1 MDINILIVIAEY
13 QPKETKAISQK
24 KVDLAII
31 NLQVIANLNGD
42 PNRRAGRP
50 QDQTVRPKP
59 IKRSLNTQ
67 NPPKTETNI
76 RGELAS
82 SCPKWADTYIH
93 T

>member
-1 MDINILIVIAEY
+1 MEIQTEEQED
-13 QPKETKAISQK
+13 
-24 KVDLAII
+24 
-31 NLQVIANLNGD
+31 
-42 PNRRAGRP
+42 P

-93 T
+93 IMTKIS